1 MIEASAGLE
10 TMTGSGDLELPQNLK
25 AFICEMVASV
35 CLSSF
40 GDSLRAIIL
49 TGSLARDEATFQRAG
64 EGWTL
69 RGDAEF
75 FLIFHT
81 GAPLPGRPQTL
92 SIGER
97 IEEVLSGRELHAR
110 IDLSAVHPV
119 YLQRLPKHVSSY
131 ELRNRGRVIYGDTG
145 ILALIPEFQASELS
159 REDAWRLLN
168 NRLIELLEI
177 LAESPSASAGQ
188 PGRLQ
193 YRAVKLYLDMA
204 TSLLIFAGSY
214 APGYREREEK
224 LRGLAERDAEGYHW
238 PFDLRPFVRQ
248 VSNCTRWK
256 LRPFDDLPERTSSFC
271 SSALDYA
278 RLLEKWELQQLTGAE
293 EQFSDADLLRRW
305 MQRQPARKRI
315 RGWLYVLR
323 ACGWHRSWRHWPRWI
338 RLARKAS
345 PRSWVYAAAI
355 ESLARLP
362 NANGSAD
369 LPCKDDREFLRIGQW
384 LPVVSSSPS
393 SAGDWQWLAT
403 EIATN
408 YHQFLERTRS

>member
-1 MIEASAGLE
+1 
-10 TMTGSGDLELPQNLK
+10 MTRSGDLELPQNVRG
-25 AFICEMVASV
+25 FICEAVASV
-35 CLSSF
+35 CLSAF

-75 FLIFHT
+75 FLIFHA
-81 GAPLPGRPQTL
+81 GASLPGRAQTL
-92 SIGER
+92 SISER
-97 IEEVLSGRELHAR
+97 SEEVLRGRELHAR

-177 LAESPSASAGQ
+177 LAGSPSASADQ
-188 PGRLQ
+188 PRKLQ

-204 TSLLIFAGSY
+204 TSLLIFAGAY

-224 LRGLAERDAEGYHW
+224 LRALAEKNSGDHHW
-238 PFDLRPFVRQ
+238 PFDLHRFAGQ

-256 LRPFDDLPERTSSFC
+256 LRPCDDLPEPVSNFC
-271 SSALDYA
+271 SSALNYA
-278 RLLEKWELQQLTGAE
+278 GLLEKWELQQLTGAE
-293 EQFSDADLLRRW
+293 EQFPDRDLLRRW

-338 RLARKAS
+338 RLGRKAS
-345 PRSWVYAAAI
+345 PRTWVYAAAI

-362 NANGSAD
+362 NAERSAD
-369 LPCKDDREFLRIGQW
+369 SPSGEDREFLSIGQS
-384 LPVVSSSPS
+384 LPVVTSSPS
-393 SAGDWQWLAT
+393 SVGGWQWLAS
-403 EIATN
+403 EIAAN